1 MAAYRN
7 ARGLPPLEPL
17 IRYDHANTATCA
29 AALAGA
35 LGAAVVDALK
45 SKPRAS
51 LALSGGRS
59 PEAVLPLLAAAPV
72 DWSRVDVTLVD
83 DRRVPSNDAASN
95 AGLVD
100 RFFLQRGA
108 GAAAFYPLWT
118 GTLPLAE
125 ALEDTERRLS
135 KLLPVDVAYLGMG
148 PDGHVASLFPAESPA
163 AFDIDGATVI
173 ATEAPSAPHGR
184 VSLTFSE
191 IANIGKIFLHVT
203 GAAKIRVLEQSMRDG
218 TTPGLPVSLLLKARP
233 DIDAF
238 VCE

>member
-1 MAAYRN
+1 M
-7 ARGLPPLEPL
+7 
-17 IRYDHANTATCA
+17 IRHDHANPAACA
-29 AALAGA
+29 AALADA
-35 LGAAVVDALK
+35 LGAAVADALK

-83 DRRVPSNDAASN
+83 DRRVAPDDAASN

-100 RFFLQRGA
+100 RFFLQRGG

-118 GTLPLAE
+118 EAGSSGDALRDANAGMAPLLPL
-125 ALEDTERRLS
+125 
-135 KLLPVDVAYLGMG
+135 DVAYLGMG
-148 PDGHVASLFPAESPA
+148 PDGHIASLFPADDAA
-163 AFDIDGATVI
+163 AFENAGVSII
-173 ATEAPSAPHGR
+173 FSEAPSAPHGR
-184 VSLTFSE
+184 VSLTFSD
-191 IANIGKIFLHVT
+191 IARIKKIFLHVT
-203 GAAKIRVLEQSMRDG
+203 GAAKIRVLEQAMREG
-218 TTPGLPVSLLLKARP
+218 PTPRLPVSLLLDARP